1 MEIELITLSAAAA
14 VFLLLLV
21 LLRRRGS
28 GDDQKNRRLG
38 AVKGQLREETKEK
51 KSLLRAYKES
61 LKRKQQQKLR
71 GQELQSSRSQKKLS
85 LPEQMLQMAGIPLTG
100 MQFTMI
106 KLASA
111 LLLGFLGYKVAGLLE
126 LDPLIEMFLP
136 LGGLLLGMLLPGRW
150 LTNQVARRK
159 ALYRDSLPDL
169 MDLLVVSVEA
179 GLGFDA
185 ALLRL
190 YEKDKSPLMQEMMR
204 TVQDVQHGMTKRE
217 AYRNMSERC
226 GVKEIR
232 SFLNALVQA
241 EQMGISV
248 KTVLKTQAETLRE
261 ERRQRAEEK
270 ALKAPVTM
278 LVPMV
283 IFIFPVIF
291 IVLLG
296 PALMNVMEV
305 L

>member
-51 KSLLRAYKES
+51 KSLLQAYKES

-111 LLLGFLGYKVAGLLE
+111 LLLGFLGYKAAGLLE

-136 LGGLLLGMLLPGRW
+136 LGGFLLGMLLPGRW